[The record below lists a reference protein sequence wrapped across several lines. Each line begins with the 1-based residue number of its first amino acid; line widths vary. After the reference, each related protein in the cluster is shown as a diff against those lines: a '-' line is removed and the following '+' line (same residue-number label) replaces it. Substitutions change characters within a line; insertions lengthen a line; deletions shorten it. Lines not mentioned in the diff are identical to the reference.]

1 MSSISRTTI
10 YTWLN
15 KRNETQLKEKAPN
28 FRYLHYLE
36 QTAQRQKQII
46 EILQRA
52 QCAPTA
58 PLPQRYEAIKQLS
71 KDYKVYILCEALQV
85 AKGS

>member
-1 MSSISRTTI
+1 MNKYSPKDKLTIINRYVNGESISSISRSSSISRTTI

-36 QTAQRQKQII
+36 QTAQ
-46 EILQRA
+46 
-52 QCAPTA
+52 
-58 PLPQRYEAIKQLS
+58 
-71 KDYKVYILCEALQV
+71 
-85 AKGS
+85 